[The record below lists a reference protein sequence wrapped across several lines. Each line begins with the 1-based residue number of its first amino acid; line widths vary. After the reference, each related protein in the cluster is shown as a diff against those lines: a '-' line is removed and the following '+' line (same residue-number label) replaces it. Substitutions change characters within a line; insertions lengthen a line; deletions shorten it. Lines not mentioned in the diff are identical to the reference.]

1 MDTRQH
7 IIYEL
12 RIGSDRYI
20 GVTAKTCDTIS
31 KSVFSRLA
39 KHWYRAHSEGL
50 DWLLCQALRSLP
62 SREAVEVVIHELVQG
77 KTEAHRRER
86 ALIHQ
91 LTPNLNTDVR

>member
-12 RIGSDRYI
+12 RINGENYI
-20 GVTAKTCDTIS
+20 GVTAKTCDTIR

-50 DWLLCQALRSLP
+50 DWLLCQALRTLP

-77 KTEAHRRER
+77 KSAAHRRER
-86 ALIHQ
+86 ELIHM
-91 LTPNLNTDVR
+91 LTPSLNSDVR